1 MLKKDLSRILINPDD
16 TLEEAIQALN
26 SGGMRIVIVIDQNS
40 KLLGIIT
47 DGDIRAA
54 LLEHK
59 DMHTKAKEFMNS
71 KPYLATQEE
80 SKEFILEKMHEKNIL
95 AVPIIDSKGRI
106 KALETIHET
115 IKTPTIE
122 NPVILMAGGYGK
134 RLHPLTHETPKPLL
148 KVGSEPILETIIKQL
163 ADFGFY
169 NFFISTHYKSKMISD
184 YFKDGSKLNVK
195 IDYIH
200 EKEPMGTAGT
210 LTLLPE
216 EFSKLPII
224 LMNGDLATELDFKSL
239 LRNHNESNSSI
250 TICVVEYDFQVPY
263 GVIEMK
269 KSKVK
274 DIVEKPTHK
283 FFVNAGI
290 YIINPEVIAEF
301 KDPSYLDMTDLLKD
315 RIEKGNG
322 INIFPLFEKWIDIGR
337 ITELN
342 KANNLK

>member
-16 TLEEAIQALN
+16 TLEEAIKALN

-71 KPYLATQEE
+71 KPYLATEEE
-80 SKEFILEKMHEKNIL
+80 SKEFILKKMHEKNIL

-122 NPVILMAGGYGK
+122 NPVILMAGGYSK
-134 RLHPLTHETPKPLL
+134 RLHPLTEETPKPLL

-169 NFFISTHYKSKMISD
+169 NFFISTHYKSKMITD

-342 KANNLK
+342 KANNHK

>member
-1 MLKKDLSRILINPDD
+1 
-16 TLEEAIQALN
+16 
-26 SGGMRIVIVIDQNS
+26 
-40 KLLGIIT
+40 
-47 DGDIRAA
+47 
-54 LLEHK
+54 
-59 DMHTKAKEFMNS
+59 
-71 KPYLATQEE
+71 
-80 SKEFILEKMHEKNIL
+80 
-95 AVPIIDSKGRI
+95 
-106 KALETIHET
+106 
-115 IKTPTIE
+115 
-122 NPVILMAGGYGK
+122 
-134 RLHPLTHETPKPLL
+134 
-148 KVGSEPILETIIKQL
+148 
-163 ADFGFY
+163 
-169 NFFISTHYKSKMISD
+169 MISD

-274 DIVEKPTHK
+274 NIVEKPTHK

>member
-16 TLEEAIQALN
+16 TLEEAIKALN

-71 KPYLATQEE
+71 KPYLATEEE
-80 SKEFILEKMHEKNIL
+80 SKEFILKKMHEKNIL

-134 RLHPLTHETPKPLL
+134 RLHPLTEETPKPLL

-169 NFFISTHYKSKMISD
+169 NFFISTHYKSKMITD

-342 KANNLK
+342 KANNHK

>member
-59 DMHTKAKEFMNS
+59 DMQTKAKEFMNS
-71 KPYLATQEE
+71 KPYLATEDE

-163 ADFGFY
+163 ADF
-169 NFFISTHYKSKMISD
+169 
-184 YFKDGSKLNVK
+184 
-195 IDYIH
+195 
-200 EKEPMGTAGT
+200 
-210 LTLLPE
+210 
-216 EFSKLPII
+216 
-224 LMNGDLATELDFKSL
+224 
-239 LRNHNESNSSI
+239 
-250 TICVVEYDFQVPY
+250 
-263 GVIEMK
+263 
-269 KSKVK
+269 
-274 DIVEKPTHK
+274 
-283 FFVNAGI
+283 
-290 YIINPEVIAEF
+290 
-301 KDPSYLDMTDLLKD
+301 
-315 RIEKGNG
+315 
-322 INIFPLFEKWIDIGR
+322 
-337 ITELN
+337 
-342 KANNLK
+342 

>member
-1 MLKKDLSRILINPDD
+1 MLKKDLSSILINPDD

-59 DMHTKAKEFMNS
+59 DMQTKAKEFMNS
-71 KPYLATQEE
+71 KPYLATEEE
-80 SKEFILEKMHEKNIL
+80 SKELILEKMHEKNIL
-95 AVPIIDSKGRI
+95 AVPIIDSNGRI

-134 RLHPLTHETPKPLL
+134 RLHPLTQETPKPLL

-274 DIVEKPTHK
+274 NIVEKPIHK

-342 KANNLK
+342 KANNHK

>member
-59 DMHTKAKEFMNS
+59 DMQTKAKEFMNS
-71 KPYLATQEE
+71 KPYLATEDE

-274 DIVEKPTHK
+274 NIVEKPTHK

-322 INIFPLFEKWIDIGR
+322 INIFPLYEKWIDIGR

>member
-59 DMHTKAKEFMNS
+59 DMQTKAKEFMNS
-71 KPYLATQEE
+71 KPYLATEDE

-274 DIVEKPTHK
+274 NIVEKPTHK

-322 INIFPLFEKWIDIGR
+322 INIFPLYEKWIDIGR

-342 KANNLK
+342 KANNHK